1 MRKFLLALVAS
12 LFSAGAA
19 LAVTPAVP
27 ESPWRLSGGFV
38 HDNLEVFLIHGIAE
52 SRGPAPLTLAEA
64 MSQGLVRVHET
75 GEVNR
80 LAVENLSRD
89 RAIYIE
95 SGDIVKGGKQDRLLT
110 VDVILAPNSGPV
122 PIASFC
128 VEQGRWSPRGGESAR
143 QFAASHAAAP
153 GKAMK
158 LLTRQAG
165 FGDTAA
171 TPAARAQAQV
181 WREVA
186 GTMDKLERS
195 LGRSVAAPESRT
207 SLQLA
212 LEHKG
217 LQQRVLHYVAAL
229 APAIDGHGDVVGFAF
244 AVNGK
249 LNSAEVYG
257 SPELFARR
265 WLRLLASSAV
275 EAVAERG
282 ADSVVRPI
290 SLETVAGFLRD
301 AEAGHAA
308 ERQIGGGGHWM
319 KRESSAALLFESR
332 AADADAGGGFV
343 HRSYL
348 AK

>member
-1 MRKFLLALVAS
+1 MRKLLLALAAG
-12 LFSAGAA
+12 LLAAGSAV
-19 LAVTPAVP
+19 AVTPAVP
-27 ESPWRLSGGFV
+27 ESPWRLSGGFA
-38 HDNLEVFLIHGIAE
+38 HDNLEIFLIHRVAE
-52 SRGPAPLTLAEA
+52 TRGPAPLTLAEA
-64 MSQGLVRVHET
+64 MSRGLVRVHET
-75 GEVNR
+75 GDVNR

-110 VDVILAPNSGPV
+110 VDVILEPNSGPV

-128 VEQGRWSPRGGESAR
+128 VEQGRWSPRGRESAQ
-143 QFAASHAAAP
+143 QFAANHAAAP

-165 FGDTAA
+165 FDDTAA
-171 TPAARAQAQV
+171 KPAARAQGQV

-186 GTMDKLERS
+186 GTMDKLERQ
-195 LGRSVAAPESRT
+195 LGKPVAAPESRS

-212 LEHKG
+212 LENKG
-217 LQQRVLHYVAAL
+217 LKQHVLRYVAAL
-229 APAIDGHGDVVGFAF
+229 APAIDGQEDVIGFAF
-244 AVNGK
+244 AVNGQ
-249 LNSAEVYG
+249 LNSAEMYG
-257 SPELFARR
+257 SPDLFARR
-265 WLRLLASSAV
+265 WLRLLESAAV

-282 ADSVVRPI
+282 QESASRPI
-290 SLETVAGFLRD
+290 SLDAVASFLRD

-319 KRESSAALLFESR
+319 KRESPAALLFESR
-332 AADADAGGGFV
+332 AADAGGGFV